1 MQKAKQLVQQQQQQL
16 NTNPP
21 TLKSQEDRLCSRST
35 QTHNLKTKRICV
47 AAQDNL
53 PTISKRQKGLCSS
66 S

>member
-1 MQKAKQLVQQQQQQL
+1 MQKAKQLVQQQQQL

-21 TLKSQEDRLCSRST
+21 TLKKQEDRLCSRST

-47 AAQDNL
+47 AAQHNL
-53 PTISKRQKGLCSS
+53 PTISKKQKGLCSS